1 MWEKRWGGERC
12 VRASWCR
19 RCLPP
24 AGASG
29 ARLRCGRMMPAP
41 QELCAVE
48 RSCLSRFSIFLCG
61 CKQPKSVH
69 ILMLLQS
76 YAYFLMRQTI
86 SMKFNIRARFSIAER
101 GLRKRNVVFDAGP
114 STGAA
119 GELQTGGRRT
129 GKRRHLHT
137 NQDAS
142 EHATEYRDVHAK
154 GNIQTLN
161 GVDIHTQRTTD
172 TDTTKSPGRAFSA
185 GACCYADAEASVSAL
200 VITSPVPCSSS
211 LCRR

>member
-1 MWEKRWGGERC
+1 MNQNNVGEEMGGERC

-29 ARLRCGRMMPAP
+29 ARLRCGRVMPAP

-76 YAYFLMRQTI
+76 YAYFLMRQII
-86 SMKFNIRARFSIAER
+86 SMKFNIRARFSRSEC
-101 GLRKRNVVFDAGP
+101 GLRKRSVVFDTAPHAGDGRQ
-114 STGAA
+114 TANERQA
-119 GELQTGGRRT
+119 HRQRNTEAQLQR
-129 GKRRHLHT
+129 
-137 NQDAS
+137 
-142 EHATEYRDVHAK
+142 
-154 GNIQTLN
+154 
-161 GVDIHTQRTTD
+161 
-172 TDTTKSPGRAFSA
+172 F
-185 GACCYADAEASVSAL
+185 ADAHTAGYRN
-200 VITSPVPCSSS
+200 T
-211 LCRR
+211 